1 MAAGRSSRMAK
12 GLHKLLI
19 EFDGM
24 PLVRRSAMI
33 LAQVQPAASVV
44 VVGHRHAEIE
54 AALSGL
60 PMPVVVNDRYSS
72 GMGTSLALG
81 VSYPEMAGMDGVL
94 IVLADMPALHPSHVR
109 SLVEVFNNAKR
120 QVIVRASSGEL
131 PGHPV
136 IIPKPL
142 IDQLKLLD
150 GDTGAQH
157 IIRSS
162 PLPVQM
168 SNIGAAALTDVD
180 TLEDALLAGGN
191 IQTGTMSLSKTLPFP
206 GRR

>member
-1 MAAGRSSRMAK
+1 MRSQAMSFHSNTPTWSFGFDLDAQQAGRTRRRLLAQAD
-12 GLHKLLI
+12 GERAKLLG
-19 EFDGM
+19 FRWHYGRGRTGW
-24 PLVRRSAMI
+24 RRSDPIRAAPDKAEPCGLDRHPGDDDRCD
-33 LAQVQPAASVV
+33 LAP
-44 VVGHRHAEIE
+44 I
-54 AALSGL
+54 
-60 PMPVVVNDRYSS
+60 
-72 GMGTSLALG
+72 
-81 VSYPEMAGMDGVL
+81 
-94 IVLADMPALHPSHVR
+94 R

-120 QVIVRASSGEL
+120 QVVVRASSGKL

-157 IIRSS
+157 IIRNS

-180 TLEDALLAGGN
+180 TLEDAFLADGN
-191 IQTGTMSLSKTLPFP
+191 IQTGIMSLSKTLPFP